1 MENLGI
7 LDNKYNIIEK
17 KGYGRERDGYLSR
30 HNQTQ
35 ANYFIAIKKR
45 DNNGNDNYP
54 TNEINVLNILHN
66 VNNPYIVHFIQNGNG
81 ILALNN
87 EPPRNV
93 NYLIFEYVPNFS
105 LFDYLYVNGLT
116 ERQANYYS
124 KKY

>member
-7 LDNKYNIIEK
+7 LDNKYNILEK

-35 ANYFIAIKKR
+35 TNYFIAIKKP
-45 DNNGNDNYP
+45 DKYGNDNFLAK
-54 TNEINVLNILHN
+54 EIDVLNILHN
-66 VNNPYIVHFIQNGNG
+66 VNNQYILHYIRNGNG

>member
-1 MENLGI
+1 MENIGT
-7 LDNKYNIIEK
+7 LDNQYIILEEK
-17 KGYGRERDGYLSR
+17 SVGRSTINYLAR

-35 ANYFIAIKKR
+35 DDFFISIKKP
-45 DNNGNDNYP
+45 DYNGNDNYP

>member
-1 MENLGI
+1 M
-7 LDNKYNIIEK
+7 
-17 KGYGRERDGYLSR
+17 
-30 HNQTQ
+30 H
-35 ANYFIAIKKR
+35 
-45 DNNGNDNYP
+45 
-54 TNEINVLNILHN
+54 
-66 VNNPYIVHFIQNGNG
+66 YIGNGNG

-87 EPPRNV
+87 KPPRNV